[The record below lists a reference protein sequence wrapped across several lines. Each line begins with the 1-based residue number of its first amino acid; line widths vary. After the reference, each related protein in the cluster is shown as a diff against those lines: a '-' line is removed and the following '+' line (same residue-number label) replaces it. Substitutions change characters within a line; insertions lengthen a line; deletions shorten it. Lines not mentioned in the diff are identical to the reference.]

1 MTGAESNRSVQS
13 LLVDPD
19 EADSRLDRW
28 LRRRFPGLT
37 QGQIEKLLRSG
48 QIRVDGARAK
58 SADRLQ
64 HGQVVRLPP
73 MPEPPVRASQSAV
86 SDRDVAFLQSL
97 VIHKDADVIV
107 LNKPAGIA
115 TQGGA
120 KTVRHIDGML
130 EALSYGYDTKPK
142 LVHRLDR
149 DTSGCLILARTL
161 SAAAHL
167 AKVFRSRE
175 TQKIYWAVVLG
186 CPRPPQGEIRGW
198 LKKAQGPLESDKE
211 QVRRAVHG
219 DPDAVFA
226 VSEFVTLSEAFPRA
240 AWVAL
245 KPHTGRTHQLRFHMA
260 EVGHAIL
267 GDRKYVCDRP
277 TLGGLPNQLHLHA
290 RALALPHPAGGV
302 LRVEAPAPDHMRT
315 TFDALGF
322 NMREAK
328 DPFEAFS

>member
-1 MTGAESNRSVQS
+1 MSDAAARAVQS
-13 LLVDPD
+13 LTVTAD
-19 EADSRLDRW
+19 EADSRLDRFI
-28 LRRRFPGLT
+28 RRRAPGLT

-48 QIRVDGARAK
+48 QVRVDGARAK
-58 SADRLQ
+58 SADRVRE
-64 HGQVVRLPP
+64 GQVVRVPPLPDA
-73 MPEPPVRASQSAV
+73 PVREDRSALSDADIAFAQSM
-86 SDRDVAFLQSL
+86 
-97 VIHKDADVIV
+97 VIHKDADVMV
-107 LNKPAGIA
+107 LNKPSGLA

-120 KTVRHIDGML
+120 KTLRHVDGML
-130 EALSYGYDTKPK
+130 EALRFGYDDKPK

-161 SAAAHL
+161 RAATHL
-167 AKVFRSRE
+167 GKLFRSRE
-175 TQKIYWAVVLG
+175 TEKIYWAIVLG
-186 CPRPPQGEIRGW
+186 CPRPAQGEIRGW

-226 VSEFVTLSEAFPRA
+226 VSEFVTVSEAFPRA

-277 TLGGLPNQLHLHA
+277 TLGGVSSKLHLHA
-290 RALALPHPAGGV
+290 RALRLPHPAGGV
-302 LRVEAPAPDHMRT
+302 LRIEAPMPDHMRAS
-315 TFDALGF
+315 FDALGF
-322 NMREAK
+322 NPGDAK
-328 DPFEAFS
+328 DPFEAFT

>member
-1 MTGAESNRSVQS
+1 MKNVQA
-13 LLVDPD
+13 VVVEP
-19 EADSRLDRW
+19 EETDSRLDRW

-58 SADRLQ
+58 SSDRVQ
-64 HGQVVRLPP
+64 AGQTVRLPP
-73 MPEPPVRASQSAV
+73 MPDAPVRDVISSVSERDAS
-86 SDRDVAFLQSL
+86 FIQSL

-107 LNKPAGIA
+107 LNKPSGIA

-120 KTVRHIDGML
+120 KTARHIDGML
-130 EALSYGYDTKPK
+130 EALSFGYETKPK

-161 SAAAHL
+161 RAATHL
-167 AKVFRSRE
+167 TKLFRTRE
-175 TQKIYWAVVLG
+175 TEKVYWAVLAG
-186 CPRPPQGEIRGW
+186 CPRPSEGEIRGW

-211 QVRRAVHG
+211 QVRRAAHG

-226 VSEFVTLSEAFPRA
+226 VTEFVTISEAFPRA

-260 EVGHAIL
+260 EIGHAII

-277 TLGGLPNQLHLHA
+277 APGGLSPQLHLHA
-290 RALALPHPAGGV
+290 RALRLPHPDGGT
-302 LRVEAPAPDHMRT
+302 LRIEAALPEHMVS

-322 NMREAK
+322 DAREAK
-328 DPFEAFS
+328 DPFEAFAQ